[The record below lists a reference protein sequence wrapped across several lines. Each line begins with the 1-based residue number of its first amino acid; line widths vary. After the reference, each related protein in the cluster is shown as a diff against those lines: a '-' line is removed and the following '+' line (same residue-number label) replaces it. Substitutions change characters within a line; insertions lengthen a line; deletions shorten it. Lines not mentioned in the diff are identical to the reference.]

1 MCENVKIGGG
11 GPWERE
17 GHFSGE
23 NWAFSRGRV
32 ILEENLI
39 TGKIS
44 LIKLNQITG
53 ISIHKL
59 KKYKKRLL

>member
-1 MCENVKIGGG
+1 MDENVKIGGG

-23 NWAFSRGRV
+23 NWTFSRGRQ

-44 LIKLNQITG
+44 INRIASITG
-53 ISIHKL
+53 IS
-59 KKYKKRLL
+59 

>member
-23 NWAFSRGRV
+23 NWTFSRGRV

-39 TGKIS
+39 TRRIS
-44 LIKLNQITG
+44 LIKLSNITG
-53 ISIHKL
+53 ITVFKL
-59 KKYKKRLL
+59 RKYRNRLL